1 MSRIVWSNKVGG
13 LPVVDNARSVPRKP
27 VIWRGTVW
35 LRLPNG
41 QKTEIGWRSHNKI
54 TRQQAQV
61 LMGAMLAELIAD
73 EGEDTAIDSGFT
85 LECR

>member
-1 MSRIVWSNKVGG
+1 MSRITWSNKVGG

-27 VIWRGTVW
+27 VVWWGTVW

-41 QKTEIGWRSHNKI
+41 QKTEACWRAKHPI
-54 TRQQAQV
+54 TRQQAQQV
-61 LMGAMLAELIAD
+61 MAAMLADMIAD
-73 EGEDTAIDSGFT
+73 EGEDSAIDSGFT

>member
-13 LPVVDNARSVPRKP
+13 LPIVDNARSVPKKP
-27 VIWRGTVW
+27 VIWWGTVW

-41 QKTEIGWRSHNKI
+41 QKAEAGWRAKHPI
-54 TRQQAQV
+54 TRQQAQQV
-61 LMGAMLAELIAD
+61 MAAMLADLIAD